1 MAVNSN
7 RFKSYSST
15 ADTTRGPSAGIWGD
29 CPVAAILEDPS
40 LGMYFFDDF
49 LMAGQIPVATGG
61 TSVTNM
67 GQWGLFCAQG
77 GLLTDGASEG
87 GSISLASDGDQE
99 AVNLASLAGAFRLVT
114 TSTNALN
121 GKLWFECR
129 FSVST
134 ISSTKMDIFVGLAD
148 KLVTSNLL
156 VNGSVISTTDDTLST
171 APNLIGFHKKS
182 GGPTEVN
189 FVYQLAAGTA
199 VYPTSLTTLMNS
211 CTGAVNTASAFH
223 KFGFVFD
230 PNAPLT
236 RIGTA
241 STGQTAGA
249 LKQALIRV
257 SVDNMV
263 APAFLTSDNTA
274 GSAFPTGFMGPV
286 IAVMQT
292 ATGAN
297 AITIDWIRCAQLAN
311 S

>member
-1 MAVNSN
+1 MTVISN
-7 RFKSYSST
+7 RFKSWST
-15 ADTTRGPSAGIWGD
+15 AVDTSRGPSQGIWAD
-29 CPVAAILEDPS
+29 CPVLALLEDPS

-49 LMAGQIPVATGG
+49 LMAGQMPVATGG

-67 GQWGLFCAQG
+67 GQWGLFASQG
-77 GLLTDGASEG
+77 GLLADGATEG
-87 GSISLASDGDQE
+87 GSISLTSDGDQE

-129 FSVST
+129 FAVGT
-134 ISSTKMDIFVGLAD
+134 ISATKMDCFIGLSD
-148 KLVTSNLL
+148 KLVTSNLM
-156 VNGSVISTTDDTLST
+156 VNGIPISTTDDTLST
-171 APNLIGFHKKS
+171 TPNLIGFHKKS

-189 FVYQLAAGTA
+189 FVYQLAGGTA
-199 VYPTSLTTLMNS
+199 VYPTGMTTLMNT

-230 PNAPLT
+230 PNAPMT
-236 RIGTA
+236 RIATA

-249 LKQALIRV
+249 VKQALIRV
-257 SVDNMV
+257 AVDNMV
-263 APAFLTSDNTA
+263 APAFLTSDNTG

-286 IAVMQT
+286 IANMQT

-297 AITIDWIRCAQLAN
+297 ALIIDWIRVAQLAN